1 MKRIV
6 LTDIEGTIGDI
17 AFVRTVLFPYA
28 RQALPEFIAQNATRP
43 AVRAEL
49 DATGKLAGLAADDT
63 PALVRQLQEW
73 IDQDRKATPLKTLQG
88 MIWKQGYANGDFV
101 AHLYADAH
109 RWLGARHAESVPMY
123 VYSSG
128 SVAAQDLYFRYS
140 KFGDLRSWF
149 AGFFDTTTGPKK
161 EAESYRAVSE
171 RIGAPVGQI
180 VFFSDSVEELDAAAT
195 AGMSVV
201 QICRDEPGPGGHYPA
216 FSDFE
221 SIDLNR
227 L

>member
-1 MKRIV
+1 MSRIV
-6 LTDIEGTIGDI
+6 LTDIEGTIADI
-17 AFVRTVLFPYA
+17 AFVRNVLFPYA
-28 RQALPEFIAQNATRP
+28 RKALPEFVAQNATRP

-49 DATGKLAGLAADDT
+49 DATSKLAGLAADDT
-63 PALVRQLQEW
+63 AALIRQLQAW
-73 IDQDRKATPLKTLQG
+73 IDQDLKATPLKALQG

-109 RWLGARHAESVPMY
+109 RWLGARFAESTPMY

-128 SVAAQDLYFRYS
+128 SIAAQDLYFRYS
-140 KFGDLRSWF
+140 SFGDLRHWF
-149 AGFFDTTTGPKK
+149 DGFFDTTTGPKK
-161 EAESYRAVSE
+161 EAESYRAISE
-171 RIGAPVGQI
+171 QIGAPSSQI
-180 VFFSDSVEELDAAAT
+180 VFFSDSADELDAAAT
-195 AGMSVV
+195 AGMIAV
-201 QICRDEPGPGGHYPA
+201 QICRDELAPCGHHPA